1 MKRNEG
7 DETSDDYF
15 KCHKVK
21 MPIDLT
27 QDRMCT
33 GPFGL
38 RYGGLLVGLS
48 DIESRRRGNVDRSD
62 NACPDDLCGGQRYD
76 ER

>member
-1 MKRNEG
+1 MKRKEG
-7 DETSDDYF
+7 DEPANDSL
-15 KCHKVK
+15 KPHKVK

-38 RYGGLLVGLS
+38 RYGGLLVGS
-48 DIESRRRGNVDRSD
+48 VT
-62 NACPDDLCGGQRYD
+62 
-76 ER
+76 

>member
-1 MKRNEG
+1 MKRKEG

-15 KCHKVK
+15 KRHKVK

-33 GPFGL
+33 SPFGL
-38 RYGGLLVGLS
+38 RYGGLLVGS
-48 DIESRRRGNVDRSD
+48 VT
-62 NACPDDLCGGQRYD
+62 
-76 ER
+76 